1 MRIVFGKV
9 RVVTG
14 QAESAL
20 AGYER
25 SKRREAD
32 MTNAPFLIRYYQP
45 GGGACVGILRGD
57 TVHDASHAFPSLA
70 DFFRASCGDAAGAI
84 AAVAGAAD
92 ESERRFPAAE
102 LDNAP
107 AADAPH
113 WLAPVDEQE
122 VWAAGVTYLD
132 SRKARQ
138 EEAVDGGDVYA
149 RVYDAERPEIFFK
162 ASAKNT
168 VGHLDAVGFR
178 ADSRWNVP
186 EPELALVVN
195 PALEMLG
202 FSIGNDMSS
211 RDIEGEN
218 PLYLPQAK
226 VYTASCAIGPG
237 ILLAPSDEW
246 LDTTIRL
253 GISRAGEEVFSGEV
267 STKQIKRRI
276 PELIDYLGR
285 SNSYP
290 AGVILLTGAGI
301 VPPAEF
307 TLQVDDVVT
316 IIIDGIGRLRNRVIE
331 V

>member
-1 MRIVFGKV
+1 
-9 RVVTG
+9 
-14 QAESAL
+14 
-20 AGYER
+20 
-25 SKRREAD
+25 
-32 MTNAPFLIRYYQP
+32 MTNAPLLIRYHQP
-45 GGGACVGILRGD
+45 GEGARLGVLRGGA
-57 TVHDASHAFPSLA
+57 VHDISHAFPSLFE
-70 DFFRASCGDAAGAI
+70 FFRDSCGVVDRAI
-84 AAVAGAAD
+84 AAVSEAAD
-92 ESERRFPAAE
+92 ASSRRFPAAE
-102 LDNAP
+102 LDRAP
-107 AADAPH
+107 AAEAVH
-113 WLAPVDEQE
+113 WLPPLDEQE

-149 RVYDAERPEIFFK
+149 RVYSAERPEIFFK

-168 VGHLDAVGFR
+168 VGHLDAAGFR

-202 FSIGNDMSS
+202 FTIGNDMSS

-253 GISRAGEEVFSGEV
+253 VISRDGEDAFSGEV
-267 STKQIKRRI
+267 STDQIKRGI

-290 AGVILLTGAGI
+290 GGVMLLTGAGI

-307 TLQVDDVVT
+307 TLHADDVVAIT
-316 IIIDGIGRLRNRVIE
+316 IDGIGTLRNSVIE

>member
-1 MRIVFGKV
+1 
-9 RVVTG
+9 
-14 QAESAL
+14 
-20 AGYER
+20 
-25 SKRREAD
+25 
-32 MTNAPFLIRYYQP
+32 MTIAPILIRYHQP
-45 GGGACVGILRGD
+45 GEGARLGVLRGGA
-57 TVHDASHAFPSLA
+57 VHDVSHAFPSLVE
-70 DFFRASCGDAAGAI
+70 FFRDSCGVVDSAI
-84 AAVAGAAD
+84 TAVAAAAAA
-92 ESERRFPAAE
+92 SPRHFPASD

-107 AADAPH
+107 AADALH
-113 WLAPVDEQE
+113 WLPPLDEQE

-138 EEAVDGGDVYA
+138 EEAADGGDVYA
-149 RVYDAERPEIFFK
+149 RVYTAERPEIFFK

-168 VGHLDAVGFR
+168 VGHLDAAGFR
-178 ADSRWNVP
+178 ADSSWNVP

-202 FSIGNDMSS
+202 FTIGNDMSS
-211 RDIEGEN
+211 RAIEGEN

-253 GISRAGEEVFSGEV
+253 VISRAGNDIFSDSV
-267 STKQIKRRI
+267 STDQIKRNI

-285 SNSYP
+285 SNFYP
-290 AGVILLTGAGI
+290 SGVMLLTGAGI

-307 TLQVDDVVT
+307 TLAIDDVVT
-316 IIIDGIGRLRNRVIE
+316 ITIDGIGTLRNRIIE

>member
-1 MRIVFGKV
+1 
-9 RVVTG
+9 
-14 QAESAL
+14 
-20 AGYER
+20 
-25 SKRREAD
+25 
-32 MTNAPFLIRYYQP
+32 MTNAPILIRYHQP
-45 GGGACVGILRGD
+45 GEGARLGVLRGD
-57 TVHDASHAFPSLA
+57 AVHDVNHAFPSLA
-70 DFFRASCGDAAGAI
+70 EFFRDSCGVVDSAI
-84 AAVAGAAD
+84 AAVVAAAD
-92 ESERRFPAAE
+92 ASSRRFPAAE

-107 AADAPH
+107 AVDRPH
-113 WLAPVDEQE
+113 WLPPLDEQE

-138 EEAVDGGDVYA
+138 EEAADGGDVYA
-149 RVYDAERPEIFFK
+149 RVYTAERPEIFFK

-168 VGHLDAVGFR
+168 VGHLDAAGFR
-178 ADSRWNVP
+178 ADSSWNVP

-202 FSIGNDMSS
+202 FTIGNDMSS
-211 RDIEGEN
+211 RAIEGEN

-237 ILLAPSDEW
+237 ILLAPSNDW

-253 GISRAGEEVFSGEV
+253 VISRAGDDVFSDSV
-267 STKQIKRRI
+267 STDQIKRSI

-285 SNSYP
+285 SNTYP
-290 AGVILLTGAGI
+290 SGVMLLTGAGI

-307 TLQVDDVVT
+307 TLAVDDVVT
-316 IIIDGIGRLRNRVIE
+316 ITIDGIGTLCNRVIE

>member
-1 MRIVFGKV
+1 
-9 RVVTG
+9 
-14 QAESAL
+14 
-20 AGYER
+20 
-25 SKRREAD
+25 
-32 MTNAPFLIRYYQP
+32 MTNAPILVRFQQP
-45 GGGACVGILRGD
+45 GEGARLGLLRGD
-57 TVHDASHAFPSLA
+57 TVHDVSQAFASLA
-70 DFFRASCGDAAGAI
+70 EFFRDSCGVVERAI
-84 AAVAGAAD
+84 AAVTSAAD
-92 ESERRFPAAE
+92 ASSRRFPAGE

-107 AADAPH
+107 APDLPH
-113 WLAPVDEQE
+113 WLPPLDEQE

-138 EEAVDGGDVYA
+138 EEALDGGDVYA
-149 RVYDAERPEIFFK
+149 RVYGAERPEIFFK

-168 VGHLDAVGFR
+168 VGHLDAAGFR
-178 ADSRWNVP
+178 ADSSWNVP

-195 PALEMLG
+195 PAMEMLG
-202 FSIGNDMSS
+202 FTIGNDMSS
-211 RDIEGEN
+211 REIEGEN

-253 GISRAGEEVFSGEV
+253 AIRREGAEVFSDSV
-267 STKQIKRRI
+267 STDQIKRSI

-285 SNSYP
+285 SNTYP
-290 AGVILLTGAGI
+290 GGAILLTGTAI

-307 TLQVDDVVT
+307 TLQPDDVVSIT
-316 IIIDGIGRLRNRVIE
+316 IDGIGTLQNRVRE